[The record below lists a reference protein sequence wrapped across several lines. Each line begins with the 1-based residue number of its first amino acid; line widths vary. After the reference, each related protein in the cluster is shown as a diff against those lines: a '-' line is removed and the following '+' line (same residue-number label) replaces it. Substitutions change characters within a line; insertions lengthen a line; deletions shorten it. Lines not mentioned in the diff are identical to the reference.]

1 MVVAGF
7 FPYGLA
13 RSWDK
18 KGTLNPDIYV
28 ACSVLY
34 AGASAFSPLVYGMM
48 NANIRRMH
56 SQLRGTRKEKDV
68 SFGGRDCVEGAI
80 GREALSGCGGAAG
93 GGSGAQTRISDLNNG
108 NVNGDTLTCTN
119 TYTTTNTHTPLIS
132 KNSTPLLL
140 CAGPAQA
147 ALVTALPE
155 AAAVAAAAASARF
168 LTRSSTQ
175 EFLDQIAKLR
185 LIDDELNADESS
197 T

>member
-13 RSWDK
+13 RSMDK

-48 NANIRRMH
+48 NANIRRMQ
-56 SQLRGTRKEKDV
+56 SQLRGTRKDKDV
-68 SFGGRDCVEGAI
+68 SCGGRECVEGLI
-80 GREALSGCGGAAG
+80 GREAPSGCGGAAG

-108 NVNGDTLTCTN
+108 NANGDTHTCTN
-119 TYTTTNTHTPLIS
+119 TTTSTHTPLIS
-132 KNSTPLLL
+132 KNSTPLLI

-147 ALVTALPE
+147 ALVAALPE

-185 LIDDELNADESS
+185 LIDDEQNADESS